1 MPEQIRLKVGQS
13 PQNGAKSSVYEDF
26 AKNIPGFKQLNV
38 QEVSAITP
46 KVTAASAAASAAAAA
61 VAQAAAAAAAAAQN
75 TQQQQPLSA
84 DQPSLAAATA
94 APPAP
99 GPAIVGPLSDEC
111 ITWLSKV
118 LQQVEPFVMTCTTLP
133 EQPHMVNLKLLVEAL
148 LVTRTTK
155 DGESL
160 LRLIKKVVENIMEG
174 LTSQLSA
181 QVDSE
186 SLAKYRDANLLVLKA
201 LVDPSLQF
209 GTAWLAARV
218 THALI
223 EAREDIK

>member
-75 TQQQQPLSA
+75 TQQQQPPSA